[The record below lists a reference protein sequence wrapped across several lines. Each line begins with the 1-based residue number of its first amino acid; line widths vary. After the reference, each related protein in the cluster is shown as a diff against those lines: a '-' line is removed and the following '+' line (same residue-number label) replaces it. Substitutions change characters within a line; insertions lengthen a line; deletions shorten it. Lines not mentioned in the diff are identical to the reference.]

1 MSRIKLKTAKGM
13 DIRDAVLDAS
23 SILPVNLRGYSAQLT
38 ADGEAYALKGG
49 FALSI
54 KIVKPNNK
62 PICLRCWTDG
72 KADES
77 QIDYLDEVAD
87 IINKNNDRDC
97 PYFIGF
103 NIIEKLLNV
112 DGIELPGLIMDW
124 VEGETLNKYVMVNSG
139 HSGEQIKLVAQK
151 FAKMCYILNNRKIS
165 HGDLS
170 AVNIIVKPD
179 GNLKVIDYDSL
190 YSPSMGRKVQ
200 YIAGIKDY
208 QHPKRESATYYEA
221 YMDYFSQHVIYVAL
235 LIMANNASARPTQQL
250 KNLLFT
256 ESDFSSPSSF
266 RNSSVVKDA
275 RKLCVYDIDRELD
288 IIERALNLPLSQI
301 PPLVESTM
309 PRVKTIQKFAF
320 CSACGNKFPSD
331 EFDYCTVC
339 GAKRNSYTID

>member
-38 ADGEAYALKGG
+38 VDGEAYALKGG

-62 PICLRCWTDG
+62 PQCLRCWTDG

-77 QIDYLDEVAD
+77 QIDYLVEVAD
-87 IINKNNDRDC
+87 IINKNNDKDC

-103 NIIEKLLNV
+103 NIVERLLKV

-124 VEGETLNKYVMVNSG
+124 VEGETLNKYIMANSG
-139 HSGEQIKLVAQK
+139 HSGAQIKLVAQK
-151 FAKMCYILNNRKIS
+151 FAKMCNILNSRKIS

-208 QHPKRESATYYEA
+208 QHPQRESATYYET
-221 YMDYFSQHVIYVAL
+221 YMDYFSQHVIYAAL
-235 LIMANNASARPTQQL
+235 LIMANNASARPSQQL
-250 KNLLFT
+250 KNLLFH
-256 ESDFSSPSSF
+256 
-266 RNSSVVKDA
+266 
-275 RKLCVYDIDRELD
+275 
-288 IIERALNLPLSQI
+288 
-301 PPLVESTM
+301 
-309 PRVKTIQKFAF
+309 
-320 CSACGNKFPSD
+320 
-331 EFDYCTVC
+331 
-339 GAKRNSYTID
+339 

>member
-1 MSRIKLKTAKGM
+1 MYRIKLKTAKGM

-23 SILPVNLRGYSAQLT
+23 NILPIKLRGYSAQLT

-54 KIVKPNNK
+54 KIVKSNNK

-72 KADES
+72 MTDES
-77 QIDYLDEVAD
+77 QIDYLEEVED
-87 IINKNNDRDC
+87 IIRKNSNQDC
-97 PYFIGF
+97 PYFINF
-103 NIIEKLLNV
+103 SIVERLLKV
-112 DGIELPGLIMDW
+112 EGIELPGLIMDW
-124 VEGETLNKYVMVNSG
+124 VEGETLNKYIMANSG
-139 HSGEQIKLVAQK
+139 HSSVQIKLVAQK
-151 FAKMCYILNNRKIS
+151 FAKMCNAFNTRKIS

-200 YIAGIKDY
+200 HIAGIKDY
-208 QHPKRESATYYEA
+208 QHPKRESAAYYET
-221 YMDYFSQHVIYVAL
+221 YMDFFSQHVIYAAL
-235 LIMANNASARPTQQL
+235 LIMANDASARPSQQL

-266 RNSSVVKDA
+266 RNSSVVKNA
-275 RKLCVYDIDRELD
+275 RKLCVSDINNELD
-288 IIERALNLPLSQI
+288 IIEKALDWPLSQI
-301 PPLVESTM
+301 PPFGSASPM
-309 PRVKTIQKFAF
+309 FKTIHKVAF
-320 CSACGNKFPSD
+320 CTACGNRFPSD

-339 GAKRNSYTID
+339 GTKRYLYKTD

>member
-23 SILPVNLRGYSAQLT
+23 SILPINLRGYSAQLT

-77 QIDYLDEVAD
+77 QIDYLVEVAD
-87 IINKNNDRDC
+87 IINKNNDQGC

-103 NIIEKLLNV
+103 SIVEKLLKV

-124 VEGETLNKYVMVNSG
+124 VEGETLNKYIMASSG
-139 HSGEQIKLVAQK
+139 HSGAQIKLVAQK
-151 FAKMCYILNNRKIS
+151 FVKMCSVFNTRKIS

-208 QHPKRESATYYEA
+208 QHPKRESAAYYET
-221 YMDYFSQHVIYVAL
+221 YMDYFSQHVIYAAL
-235 LIMANNASARPTQQL
+235 LIMANNASARPSQQL
-250 KNLLFT
+250 KNLLFA
-256 ESDFSSPSSF
+256 ESDFSSPAAF
-266 RNSSVVKDA
+266 RNSSVVKNA
-275 RKLCVYDIDRELD
+275 RKLCVPDIDRELD
-288 IIERALNLPLSQI
+288 IIEKALNLSLSQI
-301 PPLVESTM
+301 PPLVDSSS
-309 PRVKTIQKFAF
+309 PIVKTIHKFAF
-320 CSACGNKFPSD
+320 CTTCGNKFPSD

-339 GAKRNSYTID
+339 GAKRNTYTID